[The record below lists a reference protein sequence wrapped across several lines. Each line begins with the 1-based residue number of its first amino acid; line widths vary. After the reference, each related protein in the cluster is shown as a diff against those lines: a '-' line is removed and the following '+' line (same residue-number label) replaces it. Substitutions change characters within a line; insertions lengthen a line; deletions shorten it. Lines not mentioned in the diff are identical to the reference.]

1 MNELIKD
8 LDNATYHSGDQLS
21 ASGLKLLMQSP
32 LHYWNRNINPDREES
47 KPTASMAKGTVTH
60 TEILEPGDFDNRYIV
75 VPEGLDKRT
84 KEGKEAYR
92 IIEESGKL
100 PLSHND
106 YQDVKAMGDAALK
119 NEIIKLLFMAEHSV
133 EDSIF
138 FERDGV
144 KCRIRPDFY
153 IAPCFD
159 YPNGLIMDVKT
170 TQDASERGFNRSID
184 TYNYDLQCEF
194 YSYGFMQYF
203 ETHEKPKFLFFA
215 IESSAPYANAM
226 YELPDDVY
234 QYATVQNEKLIA
246 LYKECKETDTWK
258 GYSSEIVVL
267 NAPQWKQ
274 SIIDNELFDMDF
286 ENFGDEV

>member
-1 MNELIKD
+1 MNTLIKD
-8 LDNATYHSGDQLS
+8 MPSAEYHATETLS
-21 ASGLKLLMQSP
+21 ASGLKLLKKSP
-32 LHYWNRNINPDREES
+32 LHYWDRNINPDREPS
-47 KPTASMAKGTVTH
+47 KPTSSMALGTATH
-60 TEILEPGDFDNRYIV
+60 TAILESSDFDNRYIV

-92 IIEESGKL
+92 VIEESGKIAI
-100 PLSHND
+100 SHND
-106 YQDVKAMGDAALK
+106 FQDVKAMGDAAK
-119 NEIIKLLFMAEHSV
+119 NNEIMRLIFSV
-133 EDSIF
+133 EHNVEHSIF

-153 IAPCFD
+153 IAPCYD

-170 TQDASERGFNRSID
+170 TQDASQHGFNRTID

-203 ETHEKPKFLFFA
+203 GTTEKPKFLFFA
-215 IESSAPYANAM
+215 IESSAPYANAV

-234 QYATVQNEKLIA
+234 QFATVQNEKLIA
-246 LYKECKETDTWK
+246 LYKSCLESAEWQ
-258 GYSSEIVVL
+258 GYSKEIVML

-274 SIIDNELFDMDF
+274 NMIDSELYDADF
-286 ENFGDEV
+286 EEL